1 MIEIPEVRY
10 ARNGSVSLAYQVVG
24 DGPIDVVEV
33 SGIFTHLEAKWDE
46 PGLTRSVADLARF
59 ARVILFD
66 RRGVGLSDRTAGEVA
81 PTLDE
86 LVSDIRAVMEAAGS
100 YEAVVLAVG
109 DGGIPATAF
118 AVKHPEATRALVLY
132 NSVVLPPTQGV
143 DEESFAHIEREWGTG
158 AMAARMGSEELRS
171 YFARVERRAC
181 TPHAA
186 KVMFRALFANDL
198 ESVLPSITAPTLV
211 LQYRDHPN
219 VSSEAARK
227 VATAIPGARYR
238 DSRRTLRRDARLL
251 DRRPGARAP
260 RVGDRDRGVRNGCG
274 DGHRCRSGA
283 RSRSLYRHRGID
295 RACR

>member
-227 VATAIPGARYR
+227 VATAIPGARYVEMPGYSIDGQVR
-238 DSRRTLRRDARLL
+238 ERRGLATAIEEFVTGAATVTDA
-251 DRRPGARAP
+251 DRVLAG
-260 RVGDRDRGVRNGCG
+260 
-274 DGHRCRSGA
+274 CRSGA